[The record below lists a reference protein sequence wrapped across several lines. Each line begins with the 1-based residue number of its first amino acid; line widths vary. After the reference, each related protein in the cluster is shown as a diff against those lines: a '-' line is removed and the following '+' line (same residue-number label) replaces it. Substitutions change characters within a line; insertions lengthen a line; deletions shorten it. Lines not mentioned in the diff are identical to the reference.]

1 MKILDLVSKGI
12 VIGDGAIGT
21 LLHSHGLQS
30 SFEELNLSDPD
41 LIISIHKQY
50 VAAGADIIQTN
61 TYGANEAK
69 LRMYGLENQ
78 VTQINKAAVK
88 LAKAAVTDKNAIL
101 GTIGGMKHIGA
112 VTTTDMEREFM
123 LLEQAGALLEE
134 KVDGLLLET
143 FYDEFE
149 LLHAVKVLRKQ
160 TDIPIIAQLALH
172 EAGTTQNGNDVN
184 GILTQLLDYGAN
196 IVGLN
201 CQLGPLHMTEAFKM
215 ISIPKNGYLSAYP
228 NAGLPNYVE
237 GCYVYEGSPAYFEEM
252 TPKFIEQGIRLLGGC
267 CGTTPAHIEGMKRVI
282 ANVTPV
288 TEKQIVQRQQVVH
301 IQTKRASTH
310 VTLAEKARKQTTVVV
325 ELDPPKH

>member
-1 MKILDLVSKGI
+1 MKLLDLLSKGI
-12 VIGDGAIGT
+12 VIGDGAVGT

-30 SFEELNLSDPD
+30 SFEELNVSDPD

-50 VAAGADIIQTN
+50 VAAGADVIQTN

-78 VTQINKAAVK
+78 VTEINRAAVK
-88 LAKAAVTDKNAIL
+88 LAKASVTDKNAIL

-134 KVDGLLLET
+134 QVDGLLLET

-160 TDIPIIAQLALH
+160 TNIPIVAQLALH

-184 GILTQLLDYGAN
+184 EILKQLIDYGAN
-196 IVGLN
+196 VVGLN

-215 ISIPKNGYLSAYP
+215 ISIPQNGYLSAYP
-228 NAGLPNYVE
+228 NAGLPNYVD
-237 GCYVYEGSPAYFEEM
+237 GRYVYEGSPAYFEAM
-252 TPKFIEQGIRLLGGC
+252 TPRFIEQGIRLLGGC
-267 CGTTPAHIEGMKRVI
+267 CGTTPEHIQSMKRAV
-282 ANVTPV
+282 ANITPV
-288 TEKQIVQRQQVVH
+288 IEKTRF
-301 IQTKRASTH
+301 KG
-310 VTLAEKARKQTTVVV
+310 RKSFIRMRNVRR
-325 ELDPPKH
+325 LMSL